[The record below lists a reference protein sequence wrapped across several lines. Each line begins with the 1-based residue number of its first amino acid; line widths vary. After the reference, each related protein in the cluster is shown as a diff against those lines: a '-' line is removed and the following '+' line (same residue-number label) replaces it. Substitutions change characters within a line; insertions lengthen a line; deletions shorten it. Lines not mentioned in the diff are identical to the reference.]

1 MANINNINSGIDY
14 SVFFGGSSSNSS
26 TGKVSGTAAGDNDV
40 TQVSGEKKS
49 TGSASESA
57 GVCTEKSAVYEKS
70 ADALGSDTAK
80 NTYKADKKQ
89 IDQIKAVFESKK
101 KQLQD
106 VVDKLISGQAR
117 SFDVANGK
125 NLKNMYAGLTVDAK
139 TRAQAQADI
148 AEDGY
153 WGVTQTSQRIFDFAM
168 ALSGGDP
175 EKMEQMR
182 TAFEKGFKKA
192 AKAWGDALP
201 DICHRTYDAVESLFD
216 DYKEKQ
222 DKAAEEVQA

>member
-1 MANINNINSGIDY
+1 MGINIINEITSSYSGSY
-14 SVFFGGSSSNSS
+14 SSEVHGSTSRIVADSNSNNTTQS
-26 TGKVSGTAAGDNDV
+26 LHRRNDADGLSVKTATA
-40 TQVSGEKKS
+40 
-49 TGSASESA
+49 
-57 GVCTEKSAVYEKS
+57 TENAVLYEKS
-70 ADALGSDTAK
+70 SVAQSGTSSK
-80 NTYKADKKQ
+80 GTYKTDRKQ
-89 IDQIKAVFESKK
+89 ADQIKEAFESQK

-106 VVDKLISGQAR
+106 IVDKLISKQGR

-182 TAFEKGFKKA
+182 TAFEKGFKQA
-192 AKAWGDALP
+192 TRAWGDSLP
-201 DICHRTYDAVESLFD
+201 GICQRTYDAVESLFD

-222 DKAAEEVQA
+222 SGETEAVQA

>member
-1 MANINNINSGIDY
+1 MGINMINEITASY
-14 SVFFGGSSSNSS
+14 AECYSSSSA
-26 TGKVSGTAAGDNDV
+26 GKVSGTAAGDNDI
-40 TQVSGEKKS
+40 TQVSGGKKS
-49 TGSASESA
+49 SGSTSESA
-57 GVCTEKSAVYEKS
+57 GVTTDKSAVYEK
-70 ADALGSDTAK
+70 GTDTSESNSAK

-89 IDQIKAVFESKK
+89 IDQIKAAFESQK

-106 VVDKLISGQAR
+106 IVDKLISKQGR

-182 TAFEKGFKKA
+182 AAFEKGFKKA

-216 DYKEKQ
+216 NYKEKQ

>member
-1 MANINNINSGIDY
+1 MGINIINEVTSTYSGSYSSEVYSSASRIAADSNIVNTTQALYERNDAD
-14 SVFFGGSSSNSS
+14 SSSVKTATATENAAVYDKSS
-26 TGKVSGTAAGDNDV
+26 D
-40 TQVSGEKKS
+40 TQS
-49 TGSASESA
+49 SASSK
-57 GVCTEKSAVYEKS
+57 G
-70 ADALGSDTAK
+70 
-80 NTYKADKKQ
+80 TYKADRKQ
-89 IDQIKAVFESKK
+89 ADQIKEAVETKK

-106 VVDKLISGQAR
+106 IVDKLISKQGRA
-117 SFDVANGK
+117 FDVANGK
-125 NLKNMYAGLTVDAK
+125 NLKNMYVGLTVDSK

-182 TAFEKGFKKA
+182 TAFEKGFKQA
-192 AKAWGDALP
+192 TRAWGDSLP
-201 DICHRTYDAVESLFD
+201 GICQRTYDAVESLFD

-222 DKAAEEVQA
+222 SGETEAVQA

>member
-1 MANINNINSGIDY
+1 MGINIINEITSSYSGSYSSEVHGSTSRIVADSNNTTQSLHRRNDAD
-14 SVFFGGSSSNSS
+14 GSSVKTATATENAAIYDKSS
-26 TGKVSGTAAGDNDV
+26 D
-40 TQVSGEKKS
+40 TQS
-49 TGSASESA
+49 SASSK
-57 GVCTEKSAVYEKS
+57 G
-70 ADALGSDTAK
+70 
-80 NTYKADKKQ
+80 TYKADIKQ
-89 IDQIKAVFESKK
+89 ADQIKEAFESQK

-106 VVDKLISGQAR
+106 IVDKLISKQGR

-182 TAFEKGFKKA
+182 SAFEKGFKQA
-192 AKAWGDALP
+192 TRAWGESLP
-201 DICHRTYDAVESLFD
+201 GICQRTYDAVESLFD

-222 DKAAEEVQA
+222 SGETEAVQA

>member
-1 MANINNINSGIDY
+1 MGINIINEITSSYSGSYSSEVYSSTSRIAADSNIINSTPTSYEKKDADSL
-14 SVFFGGSSSNSS
+14 SVKTATASENAAIYDKSSDAQ
-26 TGKVSGTAAGDNDV
+26 SGTSSKG
-40 TQVSGEKKS
+40 
-49 TGSASESA
+49 
-57 GVCTEKSAVYEKS
+57 
-70 ADALGSDTAK
+70 
-80 NTYKADKKQ
+80 TYKTDRKQ
-89 IDQIKAVFESKK
+89 ADQIKEAFESQK

-106 VVDKLISGQAR
+106 IVDKLISKQGR

-182 TAFEKGFKKA
+182 SAFEKGFKQA
-192 AKAWGDALP
+192 TRAWGESLP
-201 DICHRTYDAVESLFD
+201 GICQRTYDAVESLFD

-222 DKAAEEVQA
+222 SGETEAVQA

>member
-1 MANINNINSGIDY
+1 MGINIINEITSSYSGSYRSEVHGSTSRIVADSNSNNTTQSLHRRND
-14 SVFFGGSSSNSS
+14 VDGSSV
-26 TGKVSGTAAGDNDV
+26 KTATA
-40 TQVSGEKKS
+40 
-49 TGSASESA
+49 
-57 GVCTEKSAVYEKS
+57 TENAVLYEKS
-70 ADALGSDTAK
+70 SDAQSGTSSK
-80 NTYKADKKQ
+80 GTYKTDRKQ
-89 IDQIKAVFESKK
+89 ADQIKEAFESQK

-106 VVDKLISGQAR
+106 IVDKLISKQGR

-182 TAFEKGFKKA
+182 TAFEKGFKQA
-192 AKAWGDALP
+192 TRAWGDSLP
-201 DICHRTYDAVESLFD
+201 GICQRTYDAVESLFD

-222 DKAAEEVQA
+222 SGETEEVQA

>member
-1 MANINNINSGIDY
+1 MGINIINEITSSYSGSYSSEVYSSTSRIVADSNNTTQSLHRRNDAD
-14 SVFFGGSSSNSS
+14 GSSV
-26 TGKVSGTAAGDNDV
+26 KTATA
-40 TQVSGEKKS
+40 
-49 TGSASESA
+49 
-57 GVCTEKSAVYEKS
+57 TENAVLYEKS
-70 ADALGSDTAK
+70 SDAQSGTSSK
-80 NTYKADKKQ
+80 GTYKTDRKQ
-89 IDQIKAVFESKK
+89 ADQIKEAFESQK

-106 VVDKLISGQAR
+106 IVDKLISKQGR

-168 ALSGGDP
+168 ALSGGDH

-182 TAFEKGFKKA
+182 TAFEKGFKQA
-192 AKAWGDALP
+192 TRAWDDSLP
-201 DICHRTYDAVESLFD
+201 GICQRTYDAVESLFD

-222 DKAAEEVQA
+222 SGETEAVQA

>member
-1 MANINNINSGIDY
+1 MGINMINEIT
-14 SVFFGGSSSNSS
+14 SSYAESYTPVSA
-26 TGKVSGTAAGDNDV
+26 GKVSGTAAGENDV
-40 TQVSGEKKS
+40 TQVSGGKNIS
-49 TGSASESA
+49 GSASGSA
-57 GVCTEKSAVYEKS
+57 EVTTDKSAVYEK
-70 ADALGSDTAK
+70 GTDTSESNSAK

-89 IDQIKAVFESKK
+89 IDQIKVFESKK

-106 VVDKLISGQAR
+106 VVDKLISKQGR

>member
-1 MANINNINSGIDY
+1 MGINMINEIT
-14 SVFFGGSSSNSS
+14 SSYAESYTPVSA
-26 TGKVSGTAAGDNDV
+26 GKVSGTAAGENDV
-40 TQVSGEKKS
+40 TQVSGGKNIS
-49 TGSASESA
+49 GSASGSA
-57 GVCTEKSAVYEKS
+57 EVTTDKSAVYEK
-70 ADALGSDTAK
+70 GTDTSESNSAK

-106 VVDKLISGQAR
+106 VVDKLISKQGR

-192 AKAWGDALP
+192 TKAWGDALP